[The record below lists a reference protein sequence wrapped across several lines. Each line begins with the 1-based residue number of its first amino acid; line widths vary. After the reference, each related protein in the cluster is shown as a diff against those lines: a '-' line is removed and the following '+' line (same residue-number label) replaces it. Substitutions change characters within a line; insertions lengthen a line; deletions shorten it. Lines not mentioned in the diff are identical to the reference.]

1 MKFNINHNE
10 VKNILEMHSKMK
22 NNKLINEE
30 EKESMTPKIDDFE
43 FLGNA
48 AKLGC
53 FNTGGKRFRNK
64 STNKVFYR
72 VASVQ
77 FPTKMVEFY
86 ADMTYRFSDGSK
98 SGKWQC
104 PQIETYK
111 QTEADN
117 KSKITSLKAQ
127 NWKTRDELNGVDLN
141 TIDKVYDKIT
151 VGNTVL
157 YKRKDKTTEFTQ
169 NTSTDDFN
177 DAQNKFI
184 LRFSGMGYTLTADTA
199 SQDSLIKVTDKELGA
214 PPNLFPDGLV
224 MWYNP
229 QKQNEFKVK
238 GSRVLDDILNN
249 QSINRNVCRKNIKDY
264 FESFRRRNSVVV
276 DPASFTKVKQIVQAC
291 SDQHYGKWG
300 IAGGGNTLDG
310 YIDLLSGKST
320 GAGGPKMDSK
330 WRINRPVLNV
340 RK

>member
-1 MKFNINHNE
+1 MKFNIDRNE
-10 VKNILEMHSKMK
+10 VKSILEMHSKMK
-22 NNKLINEE
+22 NDKLINEQ
-30 EKESMTPKIDDFE
+30 EKESTPSKISDFD

-53 FNTGGKRFRNK
+53 FQPGGGRFTKK
-64 STNKVFYR
+64 STGKTFYR
-72 VASVQ
+72 VASAQ
-77 FPTKMVEFY
+77 SPTKMVEFY

-104 PQIETYK
+104 PQIETSR
-111 QTEADN
+111 QTEMDN
-117 KSKITSLKAQ
+117 TSKVNSLKQQ
-127 NWKTRDELNGVDLN
+127 NWKTRDELVGVDLN

-169 NTSTDDFN
+169 NTSTEDVKA
-177 DAQNKFI
+177 AQNKFI
-184 LRFSGMGYTLTADTA
+184 LMFSGMGYTLTADTA
-199 SQDSLIKVTDKELGA
+199 SQGSLIKVTDKELGA

-229 QKQNEFKVK
+229 QNQKDFKVK
-238 GSRVLDDILNN
+238 DSRVLDDILNN
-249 QSINRNVCRKNIKDY
+249 QSIDRNVCRKNIKDY

-340 RK
+340 RN